1 MYYGSYMLDHTKLHL
16 QLGMMWLVEH
26 MQWIYYWGVLKVLI
40 LTTIMQNNIM
50 ACFQCI
56 SLEDIGNNMSYP
68 LKDKVDIYIHFPKF
82 TQPLFMEDKG
92 ART

>member
-1 MYYGSYMLDHTKLHL
+1 
-16 QLGMMWLVEH
+16 
-26 MQWIYYWGVLKVLI
+26 
-40 LTTIMQNNIM
+40 MQNNIM